1 MKLHLLDFIQ
11 NNPNWEKLLSE
22 KPYSISIKRD
32 GEYILFMYSQIDS
45 DFSNP
50 IVQECRGITFH
61 EETWKCVSMRFKKFF
76 NVQEVN
82 ASQIDWSTAS
92 VQEKLDGSL
101 ISLWHHNGWHIST
114 NGTIDAKKASLQIPI
129 TVNDYHKPL
138 ENYYDLFVYATRKI
152 NDTEWI
158 YNLNENHCYMFELVS
173 PYNKIVVPYQ
183 ETEIYHIGT
192 RNMRTLQ
199 EEDINIGVKK
209 PKIYNLRSIDECLA
223 SAENLPFNEEGYVI
237 LDGNWNRIK
246 VKSPLYVIAHHL
258 KNNGVVTYSRI
269 LDLIKLNEE
278 SEFLSY
284 YPEYKETFDMIK
296 DRIQSFIMDAE
307 FTWENVV
314 LKSRDMSRK
323 DFALWA
329 GKYYCPPVLFSL
341 YDGKYKTVKEWLYN
355 QQNDKI
361 LKWIGVE

>member
-1 MKLHLLDFIQ
+1 MKLHLLEFIQ
-11 NNPNWEKLLSE
+11 NNPDWEKLLSE
-22 KPYSISIKRD
+22 KPYSLSIKRD

-101 ISLWHHNGWHIST
+101 VSLWYHNGWHIST
-114 NGTIDAKKASLQIPI
+114 NGTIDARKASLQMPV

-138 ENYYDLFVYATRKI
+138 ENYYDLFIYATKKI
-152 NDTEWI
+152 NDAEWI

-192 RNMRTLQ
+192 RDMTTLW
-199 EEDINIGVKK
+199 EEHVNIGVKK
-209 PKIYNLRSIDECLA
+209 PKIYSLKTLNECLEA
-223 SAENLPFNEEGYVI
+223 AEKLPFSKEGWVVVDSYFNRVKIKGSQYVI
-237 LDGNWNRIK
+237 
-246 VKSPLYVIAHHL
+246 YHYL
-258 KNNGVVTYSRI
+258 KGNGVVTKSKI
-269 LDLIKLNEE
+269 LNLIRTNGQDDFK
-278 SEFLSY
+278 SVF
-284 YPEYKETFDMIK
+284 PEYKETIE
-296 DRIQSFIMDAE
+296 RIEKSLDTFIFHIMTDYRKVNE
-307 FTWENVV
+307 LKF
-314 LKSRDMSRK
+314 KSRKEMAEIVNKTR
-323 DFALWA
+323 
-329 GKYYCPPVLFSL
+329 CPSAIFSL
-341 YDGKYKTVKEWLYN
+341 YDKKKKSLTEWLWS
-355 QQNDKI
+355 QTDEKI
-361 LKWIGVE
+361 LKLIGEI